1 MKKIYKGGFLATL
14 LVGIILVLN
23 VVLNGGAIAAENKGY
38 WKCGA
43 LAIIGTICILLSIF
57 FAAYLYSMHEVNKFV
72 NHPENY
78 QVDTLMSNGQI
89 KEIIVYRK

>member
-1 MKKIYKGGFLATL
+1 MVKL
-14 LVGIILVLN
+14 LLLKTKDIGN
-23 VVLNGGAIAAENKGY
+23 VE
-38 WKCGA
+38 
-43 LAIIGTICILLSIF
+43 LLQQLEQFVFCCLYF
-57 FAAYLYSMHEVNKFV
+57 FAAYLYSMHEVNKYV